1 MSIVDP
7 LVSSWNKYKYTSLF
21 DTDTRTGNL
30 STLVDQQLS
39 GLDPAVI
46 QNYNSL
52 LSKFPNQSKDYLL
65 SAAKIGLNASSKG
78 IEKLSANDG
87 INQLKQDLINV
98 DSIKSEAEKNKGFT
112 QGVYSVLK
120 GVTRAGFATVQAPYQ
135 YITNVGRNIYAKAK
149 GEISTGQLISNVSL
163 SELYGEET
171 NLGQL
176 LRATAG
182 AVTGKGPIDTG
193 SGFFVAPESKVGAAQ
208 AKAMSAYGRVN
219 GKSFTIGRASMNV
232 LGADPNSTPY
242 RVMSGIVDG
251 VLAVGTD
258 PTLWVGPGSVTKII
272 QGGKELQKAKTAAQA
287 VLDEVDAA
295 KAADI
300 KNLSK
305 QEKQLIKERVGSEK
319 KVRRTLDNSYMRA
332 ERELTKTQQS
342 KSNAIIKKL
351 EKALT
356 VGFSRGTRVEGD
368 PEVVAAIADGSI
380 GDFVTAE
387 LAAKKPQGVIDS
399 IAQLEADQINTGEAF
414 VGIFT
419 EDLPKPGKL
428 QFGAY
433 TDKEYILTGS
443 SKEPLDV
450 YDISKTYKGA
460 TQDEIIEESARRAN
474 FWDELQGELR
484 NPEISDD
491 LRKSLNAYV
500 TKGADGKLGP
510 KASMDDI
517 LSNAGAES
525 VATLM
530 ARALASKNE
539 ELIITV
545 SNAIENSWVADA
557 YSNVRAINGGMGGVV
572 IKNGEKVGA
581 RRVGVTDTITS
592 LTGDAAMGTKLGAK
606 LVESIKSAQDE
617 ILEANAALES
627 AKAARAGVDGK
638 LKEIEVLRDYAAQ
651 DPELVA
657 QILNDPENIGIAK
670 LMGLEMD
677 IADTQYLKEFYR
689 SEVGLVDGF
698 GGGVKGDLNKAAT
711 YLLGKR
717 FAQVAEVVAKE
728 TDFSRLH
735 RLFGR
740 KLDAEMTKEL
750 VTATT
755 SDDVISIFLKHLAA
769 PTSDPKVFRSLAL
782 KGEAAKL
789 ANSPVFKVVPSL
801 ATKAI
806 TSVEKIERGFGRY
819 FTQSVV
825 LPLDDIDR
833 LVNGMED
840 WMSSAGIQEEII
852 STTIN
857 RIVAAPSVRERSG
870 IVFQEIENAQVAIAN
885 KLAAGDQALA
895 DAVRDAFRATGRE
908 NAIIKQ
914 YTPERLAKGELPSLD
929 GVLINGQTTTHTFAG
944 DQAIFEYQFLDD
956 VIRLPDTRD
965 IKKLI
970 SKYQDQKVKYG
981 TKRALDVFS
990 TEIGDR
996 WRTAQLAFRVA
1007 YIMRNIG
1014 EMQFRQYFSGH
1025 DSLFNHPLG
1034 YIAMM
1039 ASTKKGGKVRQL
1051 LSGLSKYGND
1061 IEGNKLI
1068 GKDAEINAS
1077 ISEFIEENH
1086 NFLARNYNSG
1096 DPRFAFVGKIYEAVG
1111 TESDKYHIGLSNTL
1125 IRAYS
1130 DRLIP
1135 LVANYAG
1142 GPEDDLVRL
1151 LIEGKGEKFA
1161 GILEDLVNGG
1171 RNGVASGDFAA
1182 LFLRDQKK
1190 VNGKYNLSPDN
1201 MIAENVKTYLFDAE
1215 STGSVARY
1223 VNNVIGTGAKS
1234 VEMRRLLADGQVIV
1248 NGKKIEIPSYKKA
1261 GNINDFADEDGAFKT
1276 LVARNFPKEDMT
1288 GSTVIHVR
1296 DKRFGPQDTKYL
1308 DTAVSWFFDIATKV
1322 ENVVNFSPE
1331 FRMSYYDYV
1340 GRYVGMINDADLNSL
1355 LINAR
1360 KALAPLT
1367 VNGRN
1372 ISLRRHPSLRA
1383 INKEIAARKKGKSVT
1398 DGINLETMN
1407 SMATKQASK
1416 YTQDLFYDASKQ
1428 RQYANAMRII
1438 FPFAQAQFNTMYKW
1452 SQLLKDNPV
1461 QFYKLGRAY
1470 NSLTQQGSSAI
1481 YDLTG
1486 TKYDE
1491 NQGFFYKDEFGE
1503 TRFRYPLAGSIIGAM
1518 AGKNID
1524 TAQALQ
1530 ITAPVQS
1537 LNLVFGA
1544 VNPAIPGIGPMGQ
1557 IIYAASGKSKAFGP
1571 EWDAVRQIIFPFG
1584 EPEGIQDLIFPAWL
1598 KKSVLLGLLNNNT
1611 QVERGVKDWASY
1623 LASTGKYGENPLAND
1638 AERNQIFNDAR
1649 SLSRWTGLY
1658 TALFQ
1663 SIAPATPSQ
1672 EVFAKDKNGALR
1684 TQTFL
1689 YNAYDQI
1696 SRKHPGDYFAAVGEF
1711 SDTFGIKN
1719 LLAVL
1724 AGSTRSVRGT
1734 GDAWSF
1740 LNKNPEVAD
1749 KYATKAGDIVPYFFP
1764 GGEAATAYYN
1774 WQKATG
1780 RRRNLRPEELE
1791 QYAENIVYQ
1800 MAKSQISE
1808 EQAAMGYSDVWYSQ
1822 EVMKLN
1828 DQFGGSA
1835 PVMSV
1840 DIGSAAEK
1848 IANVGKAL
1856 EEPSFQESPIYK
1868 ETAQF
1873 YAAYKDLE
1881 KYLQEVG
1888 ATATPQMGAGSWFA
1902 REQAKQLELL
1912 ATQLMINKP
1921 AFARMYYGVFASK
1934 LKVEE

>member
-1 MSIVDP
+1 MPITDP

-30 STLVDQQLS
+30 SNLVDQQLS

-52 LSKFPNQSKDYLL
+52 LTKFPNQSKDYLL

-78 IEKLSANDG
+78 IDKLSANDG

-98 DSIKSEAEKNKGFT
+98 DNIKSEAEKNKGFT
-112 QGVYSVLK
+112 QSVYSILK
-120 GVTRAGFATVQAPYQ
+120 GVTRTGFATLQAPYQ
-135 YITNVGRNIYAKAK
+135 YLTNVGRNIYAKSK

-163 SELYGEET
+163 SELVGEET

-176 LRATAG
+176 MRATAG

-219 GKSFTIGRASMNV
+219 GKSFTIGRSSMSV
-232 LGADPNSTPY
+232 LGADPNGTPY

-258 PTLWVGPGSVTKII
+258 PSLWAGPGSLTKII
-272 QGGKELQKAKTAAQA
+272 TGGKELQKAKTAAKA
-287 VLDEVDAA
+287 VLDEADAA
-295 KAADI
+295 KALDI
-300 KNLSK
+300 KNLTK
-305 QEKQLIKERVGSEK
+305 QEKELIKQRVGSEK
-319 KVRRTLDNSYMRA
+319 KVRRTLDNSYMKA

-342 KSNAIIKKL
+342 KSNAVIKKL
-351 EKALT
+351 ERALT
-356 VGFSRGTRVEGD
+356 VGFSRGTKVEGD

-387 LAAKKPQGVIDS
+387 LAAKKPKGVIDS

-419 EDLPKPGKL
+419 EDLPRPGKL

-433 TDKEYILTGS
+433 TDKEYILTAS
-443 SKEPLDV
+443 SKQPLDV

-460 TQDEIIEESARRAN
+460 TQDEIIEESSRRAN
-474 FWDELQGELR
+474 FWDELQTELR
-484 NPEISDD
+484 NPNITDD

-500 TKGADGKLGP
+500 TKGAEGKLGP

-517 LSNAGAES
+517 LSNAGVES

-557 YSNVRAINGGMGGVV
+557 YSNVRAIHGGMGGVV

-581 RRVGVTDTITS
+581 RRVGVTETITS
-592 LTGDAAMGTKLGAK
+592 LSGDVAMSSKLGAK

-617 ILEANAALES
+617 ILEANAALDS

-677 IADTQYLKEFYR
+677 IADTQYLKEFYK
-689 SEVGLVDGF
+689 SEVGLIDGF
-698 GGGVKGDLNKAAT
+698 GGAAKGDLNKAAT

-728 TDFSRLH
+728 KDFSRLH

-750 VTATT
+750 VDATT

-769 PTSDPKVFRSLAL
+769 PTSDPKVFRSLTL

-789 ANSPVFKVVPSL
+789 ANTPVFKVVPSV

-840 WMSSAGIQEEII
+840 WMSSAGIPEEII

-870 IVFQEIENAQVAIAN
+870 IVYQEIVNTQT
-885 KLAAGDQALA
+885 KLAEKLAPGDTELISTIERVL
-895 DAVRDAFRATGRE
+895 DLSGRE

-914 YTPERLAKGELPSLD
+914 YVPEKLAKGELPSLD

-970 SKYQDQKVKYG
+970 SKYNDQKVKYG

-1025 DSLFNHPLG
+1025 ESLFNHPLN
-1034 YIAMM
+1034 YIAMI
-1039 ASTKKGGKVRQL
+1039 SGNPDGGKVRQL
-1051 LSGLSKYGND
+1051 LGKMSKYGND
-1061 IEGNKLI
+1061 VNGNKLI
-1068 GKDAEINAS
+1068 GKDAQMNAS
-1077 ISEFIEENH
+1077 ISEAVEENF

-1111 TESDKYHIGLSNTL
+1111 IESDKYHIGLSNTL

-1182 LFLRDQKK
+1182 LFLRDKKK
-1190 VNGKYNLSPDN
+1190 VNGKYNLSPN
-1201 MIAENVKTYLFDAE
+1201 NIIAENVKTYLFDPE

-1234 VEMRRLLADGQVIV
+1234 AEMRRLLADGQVIV
-1248 NGKKIEIPSYKKA
+1248 NGKKIQIPSYKKA

-1276 LVARNFPKEDMT
+1276 LIARNFPKEDMT

-1331 FRMSYYDYV
+1331 FRMSYWDYV
-1340 GRYVGMINDADLNSL
+1340 GRYVGMINDSDLNSL
-1355 LINAR
+1355 LVNAQ
-1360 KALAPLT
+1360 KSLAPLT
-1367 VNGRN
+1367 TNGRN
-1372 ISLRRHPSLRA
+1372 IGLRRHPSLRA
-1383 INKEIAARKKGKSVT
+1383 INKEIAARKKGKSIT

-1416 YTQDLFYDASKQ
+1416 YTKDLFYDASKQ

-1470 NSLTQQGSSAI
+1470 NALTQQGSSAI

-1518 AGKNID
+1518 AGKNLD
-1524 TAQALQ
+1524 TAGALQ

-1584 EPEGIQDLIFPAWL
+1584 EPEGIQDLVLPAWL
-1598 KKSVLLGLLNNNT
+1598 KKSFLLSINNNT

-1649 SLSRWTGLY
+1649 GLSRWTGLY

-1696 SRKHPGDYFAAVGEF
+1696 SRKYPGDYFAAVGEF

-1740 LNKNPEVAD
+1740 LNNNPDMAD

-1808 EQAAMGYSDVWYSQ
+1808 EQASMGYSDVWYT
-1822 EVMKLN
+1822 EELIKLN

-1840 DIGSAAEK
+1840 DIGSAEEK
-1848 IANVGKAL
+1848 IANIGKAL
-1856 EEPSFQESPIYK
+1856 AEPAFQQSPIYK

-1873 YAAYKDLE
+1873 YTAYKDLE
-1881 KYLQEVG
+1881 KYLQEVRT
-1888 ATATPQMGAGSWFA
+1888 TATPQMGSGFWL
-1902 REQAKQLELL
+1902 AKEEAKKLDLL
-1912 ATQLMINKP
+1912 ATQLMINNP